1 MEISYNHFTEETI
14 NSEAK
19 IFSVNYK
26 GLRDAVNELMRGQEG
41 TRQTHRQV
49 SENFKKHQKEIGKKN
64 SVIETLQ
71 KNLAI
76 LKENYDSNKE
86 ILPGLRNRMGELQ
99 DIEFRI
105 KNQIKEK
112 KSIAMSLSL
121 TDKEQKVAEV
131 LDGLKHKIHVLE
143 EEGSFFMKEIEKTSQ
158 ENTAL
163 DERLVAEGVGTRHKS
178 VDSLIIASNNKFSIE
193 EEVKIKDLRDRSKEN
208 QRIIQSLRVQLEAQ
222 NIFMKKS
229 ILNTDPTP
237 DPGSRPCARC
247 VIS

>member
-1 MEISYNHFTEETI
+1 
-14 NSEAK
+14 
-19 IFSVNYK
+19 
-26 GLRDAVNELMRGQEG
+26 
-41 TRQTHRQV
+41 
-49 SENFKKHQKEIGKKN
+49 
-64 SVIETLQ
+64 
-71 KNLAI
+71 
-76 LKENYDSNKE
+76 
-86 ILPGLRNRMGELQ
+86 MGELQ

-178 VDSLIIASNNKFSIE
+178 VDSLIIINFQ
-193 EEVKIKDLRDRSKEN
+193 LRKR
-208 QRIIQSLRVQLEAQ
+208 
-222 NIFMKKS
+222 
-229 ILNTDPTP
+229 
-237 DPGSRPCARC
+237 
-247 VIS
+247 